1 MKKTNFIGIDVSKVT
16 LDICLVQEGKVV
28 YLVQIS
34 NNRQALRKVFTILK
48 KNFSVDCENTL
59 CCMEY
64 TGIYNYVLL
73 EFLWANQYKIWLE
86 RALQIK
92 QSSGL
97 VRGKSDQ
104 LDASRIALYAYKN
117 ERDSKLWEPE
127 RSQIVLLKSLIT
139 TRNRL
144 IKIQKQLSV
153 PLKESQGFMDKEC
166 IKVNDSL
173 TEKPLKSIENA
184 IIKTEERMMDLIKND
199 ENLKRLFLLVKS
211 VDGVGPIVALNV
223 IAKTN
228 EFKNYGEA
236 RKFACFSGIAPFPHS
251 SGTSIHGRTRVSHMA
266 CKPMKTLMHLAA
278 MAAINTKGELG
289 EYYKRKLL
297 EGKNKMSIVNA
308 IRNKIIARI
317 FAVVKRNEPY
327 QKILQNSFA

>member
-1 MKKTNFIGIDVSKVT
+1 MKKTNFIGIDVSKLT
-16 LDICLVQEGKVV
+16 LDICLVQGNKVV
-28 YLVQIS
+28 YLVQIP
-34 NNRQALRKVFTILK
+34 NTKQALSKVFRLLK
-48 KNFSVDCENTL
+48 KNFFVDCENTL

-73 EFLWANQYKIWLE
+73 EFLWSKQFNIWVE

-97 VRGKSDQ
+97 VRGKSDV

-117 ERDSKLWEPE
+117 ERDCRLWEPE
-127 RSQIVLLKSLIT
+127 RSQIILLKTLIT

-153 PLKESQGFMDKEC
+153 PLKEAKGFMDKTSL
-166 IKVNDSL
+166 KVNDSL
-173 TEKPLKSIENA
+173 TEKPLKSIEDA
-184 IIKTEERMMDLIKND
+184 IIKAEKQMMELIKSD
-199 ENLKRLFLLVKS
+199 ENLKRLFSLVKS
-211 VDGVGPIVALNV
+211 VDGVGPIVAVNI

-228 EFKNYGEA
+228 EFKNYNEA

-251 SGTSIHGRTRVSHMA
+251 SGSSIRGRTRVSHMA
-266 CKPMKTLMHLAA
+266 NKPMKTLMHLAA
-278 MAAINTKGELG
+278 MAAINTKGEIG
-289 EYYKRKLL
+289 AYYKRKLQ

-327 QKILQNSFA
+327 RKIFQNALA